1 MVELIIPIE
10 DLAHRGFIN
19 ERREECMEVAIASMI
34 GEQPRCLFFTGEL
47 RVSFTREQFDRI
59 KSFYHR
65 KWRSNVTHEIKRH
78 CAINGY
84 KPILSKMLI
93 NK

>member
-1 MVELIIPIE
+1 MAELVIPIE
-10 DLAHRGFIN
+10 NLSSRGFIN
-19 ERREECMEVAIASMI
+19 ERREENMEVAIASMV
-34 GEQPRCLFFTGEL
+34 GEQPRCLFFNGEL
-47 RVSFTREQFDRI
+47 RVTFTPEQFDRI

-84 KPILSKMLI
+84 KPILGKMVI